1 MRTEREKIL
10 EMIKLMGN
18 EEAPN
23 VIREMYHDR
32 ALVMLEDYQGRDFDK
47 LMNKYLTIEWRGK

>member
-23 VIREMYHDR
+23 VIREMYHD
-32 ALVMLEDYQGRDFDK
+32 
-47 LMNKYLTIEWRGK
+47 IHC